1 MMLSIASLYE
11 AGVLSFYALERYTL
25 RYGIW

>member
-11 AGVLSFYALERYTL
+11 ADILSFYALARYTL

>member
-1 MMLSIASLYE
+1 MMISVLSLFA
-11 AGVLSFYALERYTL
+11 ACVLSFYALERYTL